1 MPRIRT
7 LALVT
12 AVAIGGTLL
21 SSSIQACDDRSA
33 PGCQHAAPPSG
44 AAPAAF
50 DQHPIKAQSG
60 RRPPHQRRDDPSPNV
75 TALSVTMQSDRDGGI
90 SLQQFQR
97 FISKQSIATATAEDL
112 RSPWLEPVLFAVSS
126 TYPVGG
132 GLIPAS
138 EDEFAFLSQART
150 SELANNLKQPT
161 ANEVVVDDHND
172 FTDESRRATGEKR
185 TVAAQTRAS
194 DNGPLSISW
203 IELAFLVWGGLLT
216 VGSGLRLIFG

>member
-1 MPRIRT
+1 MPRIRS

-12 AVAIGGTLL
+12 AAAVAGTALG
-21 SSSIQACDDRSA
+21 SSAQACDDRA
-33 PGCQHAAPPSG
+33 AAGCQHAAPAS

-50 DQHPIKAQSG
+50 DHQPINVQIGG
-60 RRPPHQRRDDPSPNV
+60 RRLQQPREEPSPNV
-75 TALSVTMQSDRDGGI
+75 IALSVTTKSDRETGI
-90 SLQQFQR
+90 SLPQLPR
-97 FISKQSIATATAEDL
+97 FISKQSIAAATAEDL
-112 RSPWLEPVLFAVSS
+112 RSPRLESVLFSVTS

-138 EDEFAFLSQART
+138 ESEFAFLSQART
-150 SELANNLKQPT
+150 AELANNLKQPT

-172 FTDESRRATGEKR
+172 SADDSRRAAGEKR

-194 DNGPLSISW
+194 DNGPVSITW
-203 IELAFLVWGGLLT
+203 IEFAFLAWGGLLT